1 MAKLDNSLPAQGVKN
16 HRSPADVY
24 SLIFVYNG
32 LCFKLETKWLNT
44 VTAD

>member
-24 SLIFVYNG
+24 SLIFMSTMDSVFQTG
-32 LCFKLETKWLNT
+32 DEM
-44 VTAD
+44 A